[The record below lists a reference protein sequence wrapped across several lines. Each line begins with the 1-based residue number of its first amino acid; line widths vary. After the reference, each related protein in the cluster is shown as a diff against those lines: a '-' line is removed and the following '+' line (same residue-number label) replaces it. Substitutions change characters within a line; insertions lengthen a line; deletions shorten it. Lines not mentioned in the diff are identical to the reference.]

1 MPAILVKSAQ
11 RGLSLL
17 LLLAVW
23 QVAASA
29 AASRLLPAP
38 PEVLEAVLRGV
49 ASGELPFHL
58 AMTLGR
64 VAASFAVSMLI
75 GAAIGIALGRLALL
89 DRLFDGWLVLFL
101 NLPAL
106 VVIILCYVWFG
117 MGEAAA
123 VLAVSINKIPNVAV
137 ILREGAR
144 ALDRDFLDVAQ
155 VYRLGPLRTARHV
168 VLPQLAPY
176 FLAAARSG
184 LALIWKIVLVVE
196 LLGRSNGVGFQINLY
211 FQLFDVTAILAYT
224 FVFIAL
230 VMAIEAA
237 VLQPLDR
244 RLARWRR

>member
-1 MPAILVKSAQ
+1 MMTAAQ

-17 LLLAVW
+17 LLLVFW
-23 QVAASA
+23 QTAAAA
-29 AASRLLPAP
+29 AASRLLPP
-38 PEVLEAVLRGV
+38 PSDVLDVMVQGV
-49 ASGELPFHL
+49 ASGELLRHL
-58 AMTLGR
+58 AATLAR
-64 VAASFAVSMLI
+64 VAASFVVSMLV
-75 GAAIGIALGRLALL
+75 GVVIGIALGRSTIL

-117 MGEAAA
+117 MVEAAA

-137 ILREGAR
+137 IVREGAR
-144 ALDRDFLDVAQ
+144 ALDRDYLDVAQ
-155 VYRLGPLRTARHV
+155 VYRFGPLRTLRHV

-196 LLGRSNGVGFQINLY
+196 LLGRSNGVGFQISVY

-224 FVFIAL
+224 FAFIAVVL
-230 VMAIEAA
+230 GVEVA

-244 RLARWRR
+244 RVAHWRR

>member
-1 MPAILVKSAQ
+1 MTAAQ

-17 LLLAVW
+17 LLLLFW
-23 QVAASA
+23 QMAAAA
-29 AASRLLPAP
+29 AASRLLPP
-38 PEVLEAVLRGV
+38 PSDVLDVLVQGV
-49 ASGELPFHL
+49 VSGELLRHL
-58 AMTLGR
+58 AATLAR

-75 GAAIGIALGRLALL
+75 GAMIGIALGRSTIL
-89 DRLFDGWLVLFL
+89 DRLFDGWLILFL

-117 MGEAAA
+117 MVEAAA

-137 ILREGAR
+137 IVREGAR
-144 ALDRDFLDVAQ
+144 ALDRDYLDVAQ
-155 VYRLGPLRTARHV
+155 VYRFGPLRTLRHV
-168 VLPQLAPY
+168 VVPQLAPY

-196 LLGRSNGVGFQINLY
+196 LLGRSNGVGFQISVY

-224 FVFIAL
+224 FAFIAVVL
-230 VMAIEAA
+230 GIEVG

-244 RLARWRR
+244 RVAHWRR

>member
-1 MPAILVKSAQ
+1 MMKAAQ

-17 LLLAVW
+17 LLVACW
-23 QVAASA
+23 QIAASA
-29 AASRLLPAP
+29 AASRLLPP
-38 PEVLEAVLRGV
+38 PSDVLDTILRSV
-49 ASGELPFHL
+49 ASGELPLHL
-58 AMTLGR
+58 AATLAR
-64 VAASFAVSMLI
+64 VAASFAVSMLV
-75 GAAIGIALGRLALL
+75 GAVIGIALGRSTLL
-89 DRLFDGWLVLFL
+89 DRLFDGWLILLL

-117 MGEAAA
+117 MVEAAA

-137 ILREGAR
+137 IVREGAR
-144 ALDRDFLDVAQ
+144 ALDQDFLDVAQ
-155 VYRLGPLRTARHV
+155 VYRFGPLRTLRHV

-224 FVFIAL
+224 FVFIAV
-230 VMAIEAA
+230 VMGIEAG

-244 RLARWRR
+244 RVARWRR